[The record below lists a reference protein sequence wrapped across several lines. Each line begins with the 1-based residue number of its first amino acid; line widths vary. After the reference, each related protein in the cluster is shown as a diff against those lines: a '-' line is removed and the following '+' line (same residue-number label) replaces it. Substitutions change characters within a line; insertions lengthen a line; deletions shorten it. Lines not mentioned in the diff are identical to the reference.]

1 MAYLPRAL
9 AATVRRAAATFPVVL
24 VTGSRQAGKTTL
36 LREEF
41 GGSHAYVS
49 LERPDVRERALADPV
64 AFFEEHPPP
73 LILDEIQQAT
83 ALLPHL
89 KERVDEDRR
98 PGAWLLTGSQAFGLM
113 SGVSESLAGRVAVLQ
128 LDPLSTRETLEL
140 ASRDPLEQVFGGGDG
155 AEAGSSRREGLRLDD
170 WLLRGSYPE
179 PRLNELVDRELWFS
193 SYVQTYLERDV
204 RELVQVADLGSFHRF
219 LRLLAGRTGQ
229 LLNLAELG
237 RDAGVT
243 APTARR
249 WLSVLEA
256 SQVVHLLQPHHRNF
270 GKRIRKSP
278 KVYWLDPGLPTFLL
292 GLRDRE
298 AVLRGP
304 TAGPLAEAAVV
315 SEWLK
320 AFRERGDGTELSFW
334 RSAAGLE
341 VDLVVERDGRLH
353 GVEVKATR
361 TPTPHHADALARW
374 MELAGDGTRGVLAC
388 QVEAPTA
395 LRPGIR
401 AVPWHL
407 AW

>member
-1 MAYLPRAL
+1 
-9 AATVRRAAATFPVVL
+9 
-24 VTGSRQAGKTTL
+24 
-36 LREEF
+36 
-41 GGSHAYVS
+41 VS
-49 LERPDVRERALADPV
+49 
-64 AFFEEHPPP
+64 FFEENPPP

-83 ALLPHL
+83 ELLPHV
-89 KERVDEDRR
+89 KERVDADRR

-113 SGVSESLAGRVAVLQ
+113 RGVAESLAGRVAVLQ
-128 LDPLSTRETLEL
+128 LDPLSTRETRGLP
-140 ASRDPLEQVFGGGDG
+140 SRDPIEQVFGAEPGAAKAAGDG
-155 AEAGSSRREGLRLDD
+155 GSGPRLDD

-179 PRLNELVDRELWFS
+179 PRLNERVDRELWFS

-204 RELVQVADLGSFHRF
+204 RELVQVGDLGSFHRF
-219 LRLLAGRTGQ
+219 VRLLADRTGQ

-237 RDAGVT
+237 RDTGVT

-278 KVYWLDPGLPTFLL
+278 KVYWLDPGLPSFLL
-292 GLRDRE
+292 GLRDE
-298 AVLRGP
+298 ESVLRGP
-304 TAGPLAEAAVV
+304 TAGPLAEGAVV

-320 AFRERGDGTELSFW
+320 ALRQRGDGTEPSFW

-341 VDLVVERDGRLH
+341 VDLVLERDGVLH

-374 MELAGDGTRGVLAC
+374 LELAGRGARGVLAC
-388 QVEAPTA
+388 RVEAPAA